1 VLGTDPVQIDT
12 AEDRHK
18 FSSVLDK
25 IGVDQ
30 PEWTEATSLEAAK
43 GFTNT
48 VGSVGRA
55 HFCFVSLLILH
66 FFKLSRV
73 DSAIL
78 CALWSCH
85 ERRL

>member
-1 VLGTDPVQIDT
+1 MVKCLTGQLPQNIALRLKENGVKVLGTDPVQIDT

-43 GFTNT
+43 GFADI
-48 VGSVGRA
+48 VG
-55 HFCFVSLLILH
+55 
-66 FFKLSRV
+66 
-73 DSAIL
+73 
-78 CALWSCH
+78 
-85 ERRL
+85 